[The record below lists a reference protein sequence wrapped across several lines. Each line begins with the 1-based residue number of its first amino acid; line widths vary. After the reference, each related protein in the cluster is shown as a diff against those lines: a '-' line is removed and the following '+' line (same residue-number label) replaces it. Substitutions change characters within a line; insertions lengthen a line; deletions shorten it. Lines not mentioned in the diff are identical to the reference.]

1 MNKTPEQSAIDVIY
15 SLDKKLEEV
24 LSRITIVEDN
34 LKVLNNKVLKLYKL
48 SPLPPVKNEPTH
60 LLPERQHNSGKIE
73 KLVLGNVRV
82 FGFIVNKAQEPL
94 EDVSVNIYDSKSSL
108 IKSLKSDEKGS
119 WEVRL
124 PSGKFGIEY
133 IHKKFKPVNKT
144 IEVLDG
150 TKEFEV
156 K

>member
-1 MNKTPEQSAIDVIY
+1 MSKKPEESAIDIIY
-15 SLDKKLEEV
+15 NLDKKIDEV
-24 LSRITIVEDN
+24 LSRLTVVEDN
-34 LKVLNNKVLKLYKL
+34 VKILNNKMLKLHKL
-48 SPLPPVKNEPTH
+48 SPLPPVKVEATH
-60 LLPERQHNSGKIE
+60 SSPPRQQNSEKIE

-82 FGFIVNKAQEPL
+82 YGFIVNKTQAPL
-94 EDVSVNIYDSKSSL
+94 SDVSVNIYDSNSNL
-108 IKSLKSDEKGS
+108 IKSLKTNANGS

-124 PSGKFGIEY
+124 PSGKFGVEY